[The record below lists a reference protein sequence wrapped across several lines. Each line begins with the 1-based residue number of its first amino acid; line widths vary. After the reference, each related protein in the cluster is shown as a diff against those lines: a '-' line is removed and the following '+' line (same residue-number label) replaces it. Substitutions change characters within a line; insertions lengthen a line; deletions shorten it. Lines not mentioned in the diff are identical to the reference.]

1 MMPDRTR
8 SLLND
13 VMQRE
18 DAKEPRGVNYAMP
31 LTAGSYITH
40 GFPAAVN
47 AHHICIMTWGPISYY
62 FIQQGF

>member
-1 MMPDRTR
+1 MTT
-8 SLLND
+8 NKTAAG
-13 VMQRE
+13 MQRE
-18 DAKEPRGVNYAMP
+18 DEKEARGANLVIA
-31 LTAGSYITH
+31 LTAGSYSTQ